1 VDALPWPCSRSQV
14 DDQLAIEGFCDAQ
27 QGVDSGRPPPGLETR
42 DGRLGGATELREL
55 RLGELM
61 RSALLDQLLG
71 ETGEEPALI
80 WINVSEALAQPLE
93 PAPTWSAA
101 ISHV

>member
-1 VDALPWPCSRSQV
+1 VHALPWPCSRSQV

-42 DGRLGGATELREL
+42 DGRLGGATELRQL
-55 RLGELM
+55 RLGKLM

-71 ETGEEPALI
+71 DAGEEPALI
-80 WINVSEALAQPLE
+80 PINVSEALAQPFE
-93 PAPTWSAA
+93 RTSARSTPG
-101 ISHV
+101 SHV

>member
-1 VDALPWPCSRSQV
+1 
-14 DDQLAIEGFCDAQ
+14 
-27 QGVDSGRPPPGLETR
+27 
-42 DGRLGGATELREL
+42 
-55 RLGELM
+55 M

-71 ETGEEPALI
+71 DTGEEPALI

-93 PAPTWSAA
+93 RASTWSAV